1 MAGESGYCYLCDT
14 APANVQVS
22 NITMTSGTVTWTN
35 DPTVSSYMVR
45 FRQYP
50 ASAWII
56 VTSVSTSSFTLTAL
70 SPCTTYEVQ
79 VAKVCSGSPTTS
91 AWSPSVLFTTMFL
104 NYCSGSSVD
113 SNVAY
118 MSNVT
123 VTPTG
128 SGISPMVSNSG
139 TSNYTDYRP
148 DPTRKV
154 QLMIGSTGNQ
164 ISVSKTWVG
173 SPNPVFVR
181 AWIDFNGDGIFQST
195 EMMLSSGSSALST
208 ATATFNVP
216 PTAFQTGTTCGLN
229 MRVMISETFT
239 TSACGTFS
247 YGEVEDYGVYLL
259 TPANLSANEIN
270 ELKNISIYPNPASD
284 VLNISGIEGTEFEIY
299 NTAGQLMR
307 KGKIADQTV
316 DVRDL
321 VKGVYFIQI
330 RNKDHVTK
338 LKFIKK

>member
-1 MAGESGYCYLCDT
+1 
-14 APANVQVS
+14 
-22 NITMTSGTVTWTN
+22 MTSGTVTWTN
-35 DPTVSSYMVR
+35 DPTVTSYVIR
-45 FRQYP
+45 FRLYP
-50 ASAWII
+50 ASAW
-56 VTSVSTSSFTLTAL
+56 VNVNQVSVNAFTITAL
-70 SPCTTYEVQ
+70 MPCTTYEVQ
-79 VAKVCSGSPTTS
+79 VAKVCSGSPSTS
-91 AWSPSVLFTTMFL
+91 AWSPSVLFTTQSP
-104 NYCSGSSVD
+104 NYCAAASADSSIV
-113 SNVAY
+113 Y

-123 VTPTG
+123 VMPTG

-164 ISVSKTWVG
+164 ISVSKTWTG

-181 AWIDFNGDGIFQST
+181 AWIDFNGDGIFQSS
-195 EMMLSSGSSALST
+195 EMMLSSGASASSA

-216 PTAFQTGTTCGLN
+216 PFAFQTGNACGVA
-229 MRVMISETFT
+229 MRVMISETQT
-239 TSACGTFS
+239 SSACGTFS

-270 ELKNISIYPNPASD
+270 RPQNISVYPNPASD

-299 NTAGQLMR
+299 NAAGQLMH
-307 KGKIADQTV
+307 KGKIADKTIN
-316 DVRDL
+316 VRDL